1 MKAAKKIVM
10 SLVIVTL
17 LAVLCIGSV
26 SGGAS
31 SGDPAD
37 SYVKQTAEYED
48 SSISMWFEHSFK
60 KVFTSDTTPSGM
72 DTYSVYMAK
81 NEVESAQFVLYSD
94 TNKTGMKAEVS
105 SFTNEAGDTMS
116 AEIYYEMYV
125 TTSALDT
132 TSVLGSTAN
141 TTFIR
146 EGETPDPVAPLKRV
160 KTFKLN
166 GGKSQAFLIRIT
178 STDTTPSGWYSAQL
192 NIMNSS
198 SQVVKTATVY
208 AYVWNF
214 TISEKTELQT
224 AFYLDNDTSYG
235 GTYKGFYDYLLSNR
249 INAMDVPGTLDSSN
263 VYLTNDRVSAIR
275 VSSGGGGNNKL
286 YMDATTSYSSYT
298 SIYDELKNSAVWDQI
313 KDKLYF
319 YTVDE
324 PMSLEQ
330 QMAIVGNGNPPKGK
344 TVDDVK
350 NAKDILDLYWP
361 DGADVVPFHENHP
374 YPYFTIHQSMASTPT
389 YQKKDATQE
398 MMDSD
403 SVKIWCPQLYAF
415 TPQSELTAAGY
426 AGTTGD
432 KIRDLSCT
440 ISGMYAL
447 GSLSSDGYYYGAYVG
462 GYYNWASIYGQF
474 DNRIKSYMQLENE
487 NGGNYNLW
495 TYSAGWNKSYS
506 YCNHLIENTG
516 LQTKMLFWQLYQN
529 DITGYLYYGTN
540 NWSEYDSYNGS
551 FVDNTVTGSMTGLGW
566 KTNKHPYSTGYSI
579 YGNGTLFYGAS
590 QAKIMGTSYIGS
602 LRVEIM
608 RDGIEEYQM
617 LTMLEDLKGKDAAKA
632 VVAKVSKNVVNYLSM
647 PAFSTSAWSSDMD
660 EYDIMASVRKELGNA
675 VEAATLAGQCEHN
688 WNSGTVVTEAGCITT
703 GEKKFTC
710 TLCGAER
717 TEIIPTLHSTG
728 STFSVVSG
736 SAATCTADSTEILRC
751 SVCGYEKAS
760 TVKAFHSDSSHYI
773 YEQYNESSHKIVCDT
788 CSKQVELQAH
798 VMLTKYTNTCTEA
811 GEKQSVCRFCGYTV
825 VIEEVEAKGHNYVDG
840 VCTSCGAKEAGTV
853 YTLTVDGTASE
864 YSAGDTVTLKAEF
877 YTDGQNG
884 YRFAYWS
891 GDTDVITDTTAAEIT
906 FTMPEK
912 DVTLTKNYVT
922 VGDANGDG
930 RVNGTDTNYMKRT
943 LTGSLTEASAMDIN
957 LDGRVNGTDANLLKR
972 ILVGSY
978 VPEK

>member
-1 MKAAKKIVM
+1 
-10 SLVIVTL
+10 
-17 LAVLCIGSV
+17 
-26 SGGAS
+26 
-31 SGDPAD
+31 
-37 SYVKQTAEYED
+37 
-48 SSISMWFEHSFK
+48 
-60 KVFTSDTTPSGM
+60 
-72 DTYSVYMAK
+72 
-81 NEVESAQFVLYSD
+81 
-94 TNKTGMKAEVS
+94 
-105 SFTNEAGDTMS
+105 
-116 AEIYYEMYV
+116 
-125 TTSALDT
+125 
-132 TSVLGSTAN
+132 
-141 TTFIR
+141 
-146 EGETPDPVAPLKRV
+146 
-160 KTFKLN
+160 
-166 GGKSQAFLIRIT
+166 
-178 STDTTPSGWYSAQL
+178 
-192 NIMNSS
+192 
-198 SQVVKTATVY
+198 
-208 AYVWNF
+208 
-214 TISEKTELQT
+214 
-224 AFYLDNDTSYG
+224 
-235 GTYKGFYDYLLSNR
+235 
-249 INAMDVPGTLDSSN
+249 MDVPDITYGSTGDKWLASS
-263 VYLTNDRVSAIR
+263 YLTNDRVSAVR
-275 VSSGGGGNNKL
+275 VSYSGCGVKAKGYQEADSTL
-286 YMDATTSYSSYT
+286 YWRYT
-298 SIYDELKNSAVWDQI
+298 DIYNALSQSDIWDSV

-319 YTVDE
+319 YTADE
-324 PMSLEQ
+324 PLPVPDGHSRHN
-330 QMAIVGNGNPPKGK
+330 A
-344 TVDDVK
+344 DVVINNYNVLK
-350 NAKDILDLYWP
+350 NYWP
-361 DGADVVPFHENHP
+361 DPRVVVAHGEESAYPQTKYTAPLTTYSAKDLYDVSQVL
-374 YPYFTIHQSMASTPT
+374 
-389 YQKKDATQE
+389 
-398 MMDSD
+398 MDTG
-403 SVKIWCPQLYAF
+403 SVTLWCPRIYAF
-415 TPQSELTAAGY
+415 TPKYEIDAYGKY
-426 AGTTGD
+426 AGIENGAGWSD
-432 KIRDLSCT
+432 QIRT
-440 ISGMYAL
+440 MSGPYSGAW
-447 GSLSSDGYYYGAYVG
+447 SNANFCYFNWEAIHGYYADRYNSFMAIENAKGKAYES
-462 GYYNWASIYGQF
+462 WA
-474 DNRIKSYMQLENE
+474 
-487 NGGNYNLW
+487 
-495 TYSAGWNKSYS
+495 YSAGWNKSYS

-529 DITGYLYYGTN
+529 DVTGYLYYGTN
-540 NWSEYDSYNGS
+540 NWGEYDANNGS
-551 FVDNTVTGSMTGLGW
+551 YVDNTVTGALTGLNW
-566 KTNKHPYSTGYSI
+566 KTNKLPYANGFEI
-579 YGNGTLFYGAS
+579 HGNGVLFYGAS

-675 VEAATLAGQCEHN
+675 VEAATLAGQCEHK

-912 DVTLTKNYVT
+912 DITLTKNYVT

>member
-1 MKAAKKIVM
+1 MCAMDIPGTLNSSNPYLTDERVN
-10 SLVIVTL
+10 SVRVT
-17 LAVLCIGSV
+17 V
-26 SGGAS
+26 SGGGTTRTYMDKAVELY
-31 SGDPAD
+31 PQ
-37 SYVKQTAEYED
+37 YL
-48 SSISMWFEHSFK
+48 SIYNELS
-60 KVFTSDTTPSGM
+60 TSDIW
-72 DTYSVYMAK
+72 DSV
-81 NEVESAQFVLYSD
+81 
-94 TNKTGMKAEVS
+94 
-105 SFTNEAGDTMS
+105 
-116 AEIYYEMYV
+116 
-125 TTSALDT
+125 
-132 TSVLGSTAN
+132 
-141 TTFIR
+141 
-146 EGETPDPVAPLKRV
+146 
-160 KTFKLN
+160 
-166 GGKSQAFLIRIT
+166 
-178 STDTTPSGWYSAQL
+178 
-192 NIMNSS
+192 
-198 SQVVKTATVY
+198 
-208 AYVWNF
+208 
-214 TISEKTELQT
+214 
-224 AFYLDNDTSYG
+224 
-235 GTYKGFYDYLLSNR
+235 
-249 INAMDVPGTLDSSN
+249 
-263 VYLTNDRVSAIR
+263 
-275 VSSGGGGNNKL
+275 
-286 YMDATTSYSSYT
+286 
-298 SIYDELKNSAVWDQI
+298 

-324 PMSLEQ
+324 PMSKEQ
-330 QMAIVGNGNPPKGK
+330 QDAIGSDGA
-344 TVDDVK
+344 TIDDAK
-350 NAKDILDLYWP
+350 NTASVLNRYWP
-361 DGADVVPFHENHP
+361 DARIVIPFHENHP
-374 YPYFTIHQSMASTPT
+374 YPYYTYHQSISDIAS
-389 YQKKDATQE
+389 YKKKDAVQE
-398 MMDSD
+398 MIDSGC
-403 SVKIWCPQLYAF
+403 VTVWCPQNYAF
-415 TPQSELTAAGY
+415 TPSEELRELGY
-426 AGTTGD
+426 AGLSTD
-432 KIRDLSCT
+432 KLRNLSCT
-440 ISGMYAL
+440 ISGLYAL
-447 GSLSSDGYYYGAYVG
+447 GTPGADGKYYGAYAG
-462 GYYNWASIYGQF
+462 GYYDWESLYGDFKDRVLSSNMIANGSGEKQELWAYKAGFS
-474 DNRIKSYMQLENE
+474 
-487 NGGNYNLW
+487 GG
-495 TYSAGWNKSYS
+495 YS
-506 YCNHLIENTG
+506 YCHHLIESTG
-516 LQTKMLFWQLYQN
+516 LQTKMMFWQFYQN
-529 DITGYLYYGTN
+529 DVTGYLYYAVNDWLGEADT
-540 NWSEYDSYNGS
+540 
-551 FVDNTVTGSMTGLGW
+551 TVTGALTQLSWMPNSHTYPNG
-566 KTNKHPYSTGYSI
+566 KTI
-579 YGNGTLFYGAS
+579 YGIGTLFYGAS

-688 WNSGTVVTEAGCITT
+688 WDSGTVVTEAGCITT

-728 STFSVVSG
+728 TTFTVVSG

-840 VCTSCGAKEAGTV
+840 VCTSCGEKEAGTV
-853 YTLTVDGTASE
+853 YTLTVDGVAAE